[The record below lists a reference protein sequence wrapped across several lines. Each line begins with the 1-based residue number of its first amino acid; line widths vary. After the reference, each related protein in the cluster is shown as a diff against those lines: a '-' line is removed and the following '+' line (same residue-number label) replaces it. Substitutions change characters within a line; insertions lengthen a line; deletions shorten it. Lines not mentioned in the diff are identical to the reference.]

1 MNDQNDYLNFTNNQ
15 TYKIR
20 LKMNRVDN
28 ANFNETQAE
37 ILFDEINAAFLDLDI
52 IFYWDCIVYDT
63 DHTLNSR
70 NAIDI
75 NISPGSTGDT
85 PQMPGT
91 EVEIG
96 DSRDNAVVIHE
107 LGHALGL
114 LHTHNSDNHF
124 NTNPGSETCEE
135 WVNPLVGEE
144 NNGYTCGDCIKSTL
158 ATTDLP
164 RMQISYDSVNNT
176 CTYTPKVGNNGE
188 VVFQA
193 RDSRMDVYNPIIGN
207 FMSYDISYNGDN
219 STINDIDCRST
230 FVAEQGN
237 RMRNIIENSEFLGEI
252 RIYDNFNDIDFEK
265 FTFSEGINFGSDI
278 IIDQELI
285 LPNGAEIAMFGNH
298 KIVITQQGS
307 IKGND
312 LLIHSACDEE
322 WKGIEVY
329 GQTNQ
334 NITTGVHLT
343 GNSIIKNA
351 KTAISQVYGGANGY
365 MNLVG
370 TTFQDCKRGIEL
382 MKSDNDQS
390 IINTCN
396 FINGTYG
403 ITAWENDFTATSCTF
418 TNIYE
423 RGIYGIASSP
433 NINNDNNVQGPH
445 FKDCNIGILLAFP
458 SGQ

>member
-1 MNDQNDYLNFTNNQ
+1 MRYLILSYLTLLSLTAIASNPATLLIKCPVDVNDQNDYLNFTNDQ

-28 ANFNETQAE
+28 ANFNEIQAQ
-37 ILFDEINAAFLDLDI
+37 ILFDEINAAFSDLNI
-52 IFYWDCIVYDT
+52 SFYWDCIVYDT
-63 DHTLNSR
+63 DHTQNSR

-75 NISPGSTGDT
+75 NISPGITGDT

-96 DSRDNAVVIHE
+96 DLRDNAVIIHE

-114 LHTHNSDNHF
+114 LHTHHSDNHF

-135 WVNPLVGEE
+135 YVNPLVGEE

-164 RMQISYDSVNNT
+164 RIQISYDSANNT
-176 CTYTPKVGNNGE
+176 CTYTPLVGSNGE

-193 RDSRMDVYNPIIGN
+193 RDSRMDIYDPVIGN
-207 FMSYDISYNGDN
+207 FMSYDRSFNGSS

-237 RMRNIIENSEFLGEI
+237 RMRNIIEGSPYLNEV
-252 RIYDNFNDIDFEK
+252 RIYDNFSDVDFMNNS
-265 FTFSEGINFGSDI
+265 FSDGINFGGNI
-278 IIDQELI
+278 YIDQEVL
-285 LPNGAEIAMFGNH
+285 LPDGAEIAMFGNH

-312 LLIHSACDEE
+312 ILIHSPCDEE

-329 GQTNQ
+329 GETNQ
-334 NITTGVHLT
+334 NINKGIHLT
-343 GNSIIKNA
+343 GSSIIKNA
-351 KTAISQVYGGANGY
+351 KTGISQAYGGANGY
-365 MNLVG
+365 MNLAG
-370 TTFQDCKRGIEL
+370 TTFLDCNRGIEL

-390 IINTCN
+390 II
-396 FINGTYG
+396 
-403 ITAWENDFTATSCTF
+403 
-418 TNIYE
+418 
-423 RGIYGIASSP
+423 
-433 NINNDNNVQGPH
+433 
-445 FKDCNIGILLAFP
+445 
-458 SGQ
+458 